1 MKSATTAG
9 WPAKVRRRDG
19 TLVPF
24 DVTRIE
30 AAVARAAREVAY
42 DDPDMPGIVARAVA
56 DALRAQASRR
66 VEEIQDF
73 VEARLG
79 EAGLD
84 DVARAYIIYRQ
95 RRAELRTAKALLGVR
110 DELKLSLAAVTVL
123 RERYLLRDEQGR
135 PTESTGEMM
144 DRAARCVAA
153 AEDDYRP
160 GSSTQWA
167 ERFST
172 LMRSLEFL
180 PNSPTLMN
188 AGTDLGLLA
197 GVFRS
202 AR

>member
-19 TLVPF
+19 TLAPF
-24 DVTRIE
+24 DIARIE

-42 DDPDMPGIVARAVA
+42 DDPDMPVTVARAVA
-56 DALRAQASRR
+56 DALGPRIAP

-135 PTESTGEMM
+135 PTESTGR
-144 DRAARCVAA
+144 DDGPGGALRRGRRGRLPARLVDAVGGA
-153 AEDDYRP
+153 LLDVTAQPRIPAEFAHAD
-160 GSSTQWA
+160 
-167 ERFST
+167 ERRHRH
-172 LMRSLEFL
+172 RSARRL
-180 PNSPTLMN
+180 
-188 AGTDLGLLA
+188 
-197 GVFRS
+197 FRS

>member
-1 MKSATTAG
+1 
-9 WPAKVRRRDG
+9 
-19 TLVPF
+19 
-24 DVTRIE
+24 
-30 AAVARAAREVAY
+30 VAY
-42 DDPDMPGIVARAVA
+42 NDPDMPAIVARAVA
-56 DALRAQASRR
+56 DALGPRLAP

-73 VEARLG
+73 VAARLG

-153 AEDDYRP
+153 AEDDYQP

-167 ERFST
+167 ERF
-172 LMRSLEFL
+172 R
-180 PNSPTLMN
+180 
-188 AGTDLGLLA
+188 
-197 GVFRS
+197 R
-202 AR
+202 